1 MTVLD
6 EAVAATVPAAD
17 VHVAK
22 HATPGRSV
30 SLGDAVLKWYDVA
43 RREAPIPDEVGD
55 LARLGLA
62 EAARLGELRLGDALG
77 FVILHRCG
85 EDFYFLIVSSW
96 QNQNELWQTVWVKDG
111 DADPDFHP
119 WPHEGGP
126 HRPTFCVWELG
137 VVAHERD
144 AWSRFLRSERNRD
157 ARLDYLRDVRSGI
170 VV

>member
-1 MTVLD
+1 MSSQLD
-6 EAVAATVPAAD
+6 EVGVIPADYRHVSKVIHSSAAIEAA
-17 VHVAK
+17 
-22 HATPGRSV
+22 G
-30 SLGDAVLKWYDVA
+30 GMLKWYEIAEGDRPVPRSVA
-43 RREAPIPDEVGD
+43 A
-55 LARLGLA
+55 LARAAVQEAMTGETLA
-62 EAARLGELRLGDALG
+62 GELG

-96 QNQNELWQTVWVKDG
+96 QNENELWQTVWVKDG

-157 ARLDYLRDVRSGI
+157 ARLDYLRDVRSGS